1 VFRKSQIALEY
12 CFRQKESDPDCS
24 VFWVQA
30 ATVARFEETY
40 KRIATECRI
49 VTQEATQI
57 DVTLLVKDWL
67 ETRHEGRWLMVVDNV
82 DDADVFFRELTGNK
96 KTLSQYIPRT
106 GKGSLLFTT
115 RSRDIAVDLI
125 LPATPISI
133 PVLTKSEGRQLLC
146 SRITG
151 DHSEESVV
159 ELLEELEYI
168 PLAITQAAAFMSKR
182 RRTISQYLELYRK
195 SDSARVRMLS
205 YEFSD
210 HARQYNSMESVAKT
224 WIISFESIRRGN
236 PRSADLL
243 SLMCCFDRHTIPSA
257 LLYEEEEDILDFE
270 DAVSVLC
277 AFSLIES
284 DEAGTSFD
292 MHNLVQL
299 ATKLWLI
306 DEKKGEEDKWAFEAL
321 KSLARNFP
329 APLHHVTPEYWK
341 LCGDFLPHAQIIL
354 AHPFKSQREEI
365 DLARAALLLSVSFYL
380 KWRGAYMESKVKI
393 EESFKIRERILGER
407 HPDTLKSLGQLGWSC
422 LPIPG
427 SQHKSEEACRRC
439 LELRR
444 EVLGEDHPETIDCL
458 SDLAGAIQLQGR
470 FQESEKMHRQAFES
484 SKRVLGPEHLDTLNC
499 LSGLGSVLDDLEAY
513 EEAETAL
520 RKVVQIKIRLL
531 GEESSSVLSDW
542 GNLGLTLF
550 NQKKNDEAEEV
561 FKRVLELKAKVYGK
575 THPETIITLGNLI
588 LLFECEMKYES
599 IREFS
604 RWFSEEPKPVYSNY
618 DPASRLGHS
627 SLRVLKRFSFQVP
640 DYLSSSSSSSSYSDD
655 EEEGEVIEGSDE
667 EKRTDNH

>member
-1 VFRKSQIALEY
+1 M
-12 CFRQKESDPDCS
+12 
-24 VFWVQA
+24 FWVQA
-30 ATVARFEETY
+30 ATVARFEETF

-49 VTQEATQI
+49 VTQEATQV

-67 ETRHEGRWLMVVDNV
+67 EIRHEGRWLMVVDNV
-82 DDADVFFRELTGNK
+82 DDADVFFRELTSNK

-146 SRITG
+146 SRIAG
-151 DHSEESVV
+151 AHSEESVV

-182 RRTISQYLELYRK
+182 RRTIPQYLELYRK

-243 SLMCCFDRHTIPSA
+243 SLMCFFDRHAIPSA
-257 LLYEEEEDILDFE
+257 LLYDEEEDILDFE

-284 DEAGTSFD
+284 DEAGSSFD

-306 DEKKGEEDKWAFEAL
+306 DEDKGEEDRWAFEAL
-321 KSLARNFP
+321 NSLARKFP
-329 APLHHVTPEYWK
+329 APLHHPTPEYWK
-341 LCGDFLPHAQIIL
+341 LCGDFLPHAQLIL

-365 DLARAALLLSVSFYL
+365 DLARAALLLSVSRYIH
-380 KWRGAYMESKVKI
+380 WRGAYMESKLKI
-393 EESFKIRERILGER
+393 EESFEIRERILGER
-407 HPDTLKSLGQLGWSC
+407 HPDTLKSLGQLGWTYIS
-422 LPIPG
+422 IPG
-427 SQHKSEEACRRC
+427 SEHKSEAACRRC
-439 LELRR
+439 FELRR
-444 EVLGEDHPETIDCL
+444 EGLGEDHPETIDSL
-458 SDLAGAIQLQGR
+458 SDLAEAMRLQGR
-470 FQESEKMHRQAFES
+470 FQESEKMQRQAFEA

-499 LSGLGSVLDDLEAY
+499 LGHLASVLDDLEAY
-513 EEAETAL
+513 EEAETAF
-520 RKVVQIKIRLL
+520 RTVVQIKIRLL
-531 GEESSSVLSDW
+531 GEESSSLLADW
-542 GNLGLTLF
+542 GNLGLVLC
-550 NQKKNDEAEEV
+550 NQNKNDEAEEV
-561 FKRVLELKAKVYGK
+561 FKRVLELKVKVYGK
-575 THPETIITLGNLI
+575 THPETLTTLGCLV
-588 LLFECEMKYES
+588 LLLEREMKYES
-599 IREFS
+599 IRELS
-604 RWFSEEPKPVYSNY
+604 GWFSEEPKLVYSNY
-618 DPASRLGHS
+618 NPASQKA
-627 SLRVLKRFSFQVP
+627 LRVLKRFSFQVP
-640 DYLSSSSSSSSYSDD
+640 DS
-655 EEEGEVIEGSDE
+655 
-667 EKRTDNH
+667 